1 MGESALESAPGQDG
15 ALDDEIWLL
24 GQPTLRQYVDF
35 VMDAGAGGA
44 VERAALC
51 DEWRRANDYYH
62 ELEQREAGLAD
73 QVECRELDPALAP
86 LVEAVRAHAS
96 YRCTFDKLPTTFH
109 MVELD
114 RLVVFQKSVTDSFVK
129 ILASRLGEDPTLP
142 ELFRFALPLGEREA
156 PVQIQRVGSRR
167 YVFRSDSTD
176 FRFHESV
183 LLEPRQ
189 LRGYESFGPIAGV
202 VGLVV
207 GFGSN
212 FLNAIRVGER
222 LVLQNGYHRACA
234 LRGLG
239 ITHAPCIVQT
249 VTRGDELELAAKGV
263 VAQDPDFYFKT
274 ARPPLLKDFFDPR
287 IRKALRV
294 RRQVRMIE
302 VNFEVR
308 DFFVS
313 E

>member
-1 MGESALESAPGQDG
+1 MVERALKNVPGQED
-15 ALDDEIWLL
+15 AFEDEVWLL
-24 GQPTLRQYVDF
+24 GQPTLRQYIDFARGAAVD
-35 VMDAGAGGA
+35 GAL
-44 VERAALC
+44 ERAALC

-62 ELEQREAGLAD
+62 ELEQREAGIAD
-73 QVECRELDPALAP
+73 QVGARELDPALAP
-86 LVEAVRAHAS
+86 LVEAVRASAS
-96 YRCTFDKLPTTFH
+96 YRRTFDKLPTTFN

-129 ILASRLGEDPTLP
+129 TLASRLGNDPTLP

-156 PVQIQRVGSRR
+156 DVRIQRIGSHR
-167 YVFRSDSTD
+167 YTFQSSSTD
-176 FRFHESV
+176 FRFHESM

-189 LRGYESFGPIAGV
+189 LRDYESFGPIAGI

-212 FLNAIRVGER
+212 FLNAIRVGKR

-234 LRGLG
+234 LRELGLS
-239 ITHAPCIVQT
+239 HAPCIVQT
-249 VTRGDELELAAKGV
+249 VTRGDELALAAKGV

-287 IRKALRV
+287 IRKVLRV
-294 RRQVRMIE
+294 RKQVRMIE
-302 VNFEVR
+302 VNFKVR
-308 DFFVS
+308 EFFVS
-313 E
+313 